1 MLKRRKRSGGY
12 HPSNHRDSHRRR
24 TPHHLNSHRRKSR
37 TSTINHV
44 MAPSKDNGTKEKEK
58 RDGGEKIRDGGN
70 EKNDMKMDN
79 GGKRNDKMMEID
91 CEQGSKSSKRSWTQ
105 KICDLVKTV
114 HSFESKSL
122 RRGECVPFIINDI
135 QVGMVLPEVLNKL
148 EFHNDIFFV
157 VRDLLTNRVRY
168 VTMANDLEDKKK
180 RSVQFNN
187 VMRDWKDRE
196 LFPALRGWRNESFS
210 VQVSFADETLLDV
223 ERASCCLFGF
233 KTYGVHVNGYVRND
247 SGDVYM
253 WIARRSKTK
262 PTYPGKLDN
271 TVAGAISS
279 EEGVLKTVIRECKDE
294 AGIPEKLASTAR
306 PAGTISYFAE
316 NELGLFP
323 ETQFVFDL
331 ELPRSFEPTNTDDE
345 VSDYYLL
352 PIKEVK
358 ELIAT
363 NEFKPNSALVLL
375 DFFLRHGAIDPDTE
389 PNYIN
394 FTQGCRRKLPY

>member
-1 MLKRRKRSGGY
+1 MLKRRKRTQGY
-12 HPSNHRDSHRRR
+12 PSTHRDSRRR
-24 TPHHLNSHRRKSR
+24 NNHLLSSRRKGGR
-37 TSTINHV
+37 TSINNV
-44 MAPSKDNGTKEKEK
+44 MAPSKDKENGPKEKDK
-58 RDGGEKIRDGGN
+58 RDIDKSRESDKSETKVDKVRN
-70 EKNDMKMDN
+70 EK
-79 GGKRNDKMMEID
+79 MEVD
-91 CEQGSKSSKRSWTQ
+91 GEQGSKSSKRTWTQ
-105 KICDLVKTV
+105 KINDLVRTV

-122 RRGECVPFIINDI
+122 RRNECVPFIINDT
-135 QVGMVLPEVLNKL
+135 QVGLVLPEVLNKL

-168 VTMANDLEDKKK
+168 VTMATDLEDKKK
-180 RSVQFNN
+180 RSIQFNN
-187 VMRDWKDRE
+187 VMRDWKDRD
-196 LFPALRGWRNESFS
+196 LFSALRGWQNETLP
-210 VQVSFADETLLDV
+210 VKVSFASDTLLEV
-223 ERASCCLFGF
+223 ERSACCLFGF
-233 KTYGVHVNGYVRND
+233 RTYGVHVNGYVRND

-271 TVAGAISS
+271 TVAGGISA
-279 EEGVLKTVIRECKDE
+279 EEGVLKTVIRQCKDE
-294 AGIPEKLASTAR
+294 AGIPEKLASAAR
-306 PAGTISYFAE
+306 PAGTISYFHE
-316 NELGLFP
+316 NELGLHP

-375 DFFLRHGAIDPDTE
+375 DFFIRHGAIDPDTE